1 MKLKLCV
8 GVRSVQLRV
17 YVKYSS
23 LWSFNLALINI
34 YNTMPEKT
42 NEFNNPYSSL
52 PPGRKNDQGK
62 YENGSK
68 TCQKVS
74 F

>member
-1 MKLKLCV
+1 MCKCEVSAVANGHLII
-8 GVRSVQLRV
+8 
-17 YVKYSS
+17 
-23 LWSFNLALINI
+23 ALTNI
-34 YNTMPEKT
+34 YNTMSEKT

>member
-1 MKLKLCV
+1 MCRREVSAVASLCKV
-8 GVRSVQLRV
+8 FKFMVI
-17 YVKYSS
+17 
-23 LWSFNLALINI
+23 NLALINI
-34 YNTMPEKT
+34 YNTMLEKT